1 MAIRML
7 HSCELTMLTKH
18 WTSNI
23 VMAAIAIPCF
33 AASNPTLQRLQVAG
47 TVMDEIMQSPDNGIP
62 QDLLRKAHCA
72 VVVPGLKKGAFF
84 LGGTYGKGFM
94 TCRQESGVGW
104 SAPAAIRMEGGGIGL
119 QFGGSETDLVL
130 LVMTEKG
137 ADRLM
142 SSQFAFGGEGTVAAG
157 PVGRQINAETD
168 IKFTND
174 LFSWSRSRGVFAGI
188 SVSGATMR
196 QDQDDNE
203 DLYGKKYTTVQV
215 IHSGLTSPTEGSKL
229 FSILNAES
237 SQKIAGRK

>member
-1 MAIRML
+1 
-7 HSCELTMLTKH
+7 MLTTP
-18 WTSNI
+18 WTTI
-23 VMAAIAIPCF
+23 LTAALAIPCF
-33 AASNPTLQRLQVAG
+33 AASNPVLQRLDLAG
-47 TVMDEIMQSPDNGIP
+47 TVLDDILQSPDQGIP
-62 QDLLRKAHCA
+62 QDLLHKSQCA
-72 VVVPGLKKGAFF
+72 VIVPGLKKGAFF

-94 TCRQESGVGW
+94 TCRHEGGVGW

-137 ADRLM
+137 AKRLM

-157 PVGRQINAETD
+157 PVGRQIDAQTD

-188 SVSGATMR
+188 SISGATLR

-203 DLYGKKYTTVQV
+203 ALYGKKYTTSEV
-215 IHSGLTSPTEGSKL
+215 IHSSLATPEEGAKL
-229 FSILNAES
+229 FRLLNSES
-237 SQKIAGRK
+237 SQKIADRN

>member
-1 MAIRML
+1 M
-7 HSCELTMLTKH
+7 
-18 WTSNI
+18 
-23 VMAAIAIPCF
+23 VMAALAIPCF
-33 AASNPTLQRLQVAG
+33 AASNPVLQRLDVAG
-47 TVMDEIMQSPDNGIP
+47 TVLDDIMQSPDRGIP
-62 QDLLRKAHCA
+62 QDLLHKSQC
-72 VVVPGLKKGAFF
+72 VVIVPGLKKGAFF

-94 TCRQESGVGW
+94 TCRNEGGTGW

-137 ADRLM
+137 ATRLM

-157 PVGRQINAETD
+157 PVGRQIDAQTD

-188 SVSGATMR
+188 SISGGTLR

-203 DLYGKKYTTVQV
+203 ALYGKKYTTAEV
-215 IHSGLTSPTEGSKL
+215 IHSSLATPAEGSKL
-229 FSILNAES
+229 FSLLNNES
-237 SQKIAGRK
+237 SQKIADRK

>member
-1 MAIRML
+1 
-7 HSCELTMLTKH
+7 MLTNR
-18 WTSNI
+18 WTSKI

-33 AASNPTLQRLQVAG
+33 AASNPTLQRLEVAG
-47 TVMDEIMQSPDNGIP
+47 VVMDEILQSPDQGIP

-94 TCRQESGVGW
+94 TCRQENGIGW

-119 QFGGSETDLVL
+119 QFGGSETDLVM

-142 SSQFAFGGEGTVAAG
+142 ASQFAFGGEGTVAAG
-157 PVGRQINAETD
+157 PVGRQINAQTD

-188 SVSGATMR
+188 SLSGATMR

-203 DLYGKKYTTVQV
+203 DLYGKKYTTTQV
-215 IHSGLTSPTEGSKL
+215 IHSGLVSPAEGSKL
-229 FSILNAES
+229 FSLLNAES
-237 SQKIAGRK
+237 SQKIADRK

>member
-1 MAIRML
+1 
-7 HSCELTMLTKH
+7 
-18 WTSNI
+18 
-23 VMAAIAIPCF
+23 
-33 AASNPTLQRLQVAG
+33 
-47 TVMDEIMQSPDNGIP
+47 MDEILQSPDQGIP

-94 TCRQESGVGW
+94 TCRHEDGVGW

-119 QFGGSETDLVL
+119 QFGGSETDLVM

-142 SSQFAFGGEGTVAAG
+142 ASQFAFGGEGTVAAG
-157 PVGRQINAETD
+157 PVGRQINAQTD

-188 SVSGATMR
+188 SLSGATMR

-203 DLYGKKYTTVQV
+203 DLYGKKYTTIQV
-215 IHSGLTSPTEGSKL
+215 IHSGLVSPAEGSKL
-229 FSILNAES
+229 FSLLNAES
-237 SQKIAGRK
+237 KIADRK